1 MQRISRLRGPTFVS
15 RVSPP
20 PERTYKKRGGKPYRL
35 PARFYMVIL
44 LFYRSEISLEPII
57 CPSV

>member
-15 RVSPP
+15 RVS

-35 PARFYMVIL
+35 PARFYMIIL